1 LLSQVDKHTGRLV
14 IAKKQK
20 YAHNATGVKSME
32 IYRLVSKDVAW
43 VQQVLKNDIFLLL
56 LRIFEK
62 MQTTLDIT
70 QIAVDG
76 SAE

>member
-1 LLSQVDKHTGRLV
+1 
-14 IAKKQK
+14 
-20 YAHNATGVKSME
+20 ME